1 MKNRR
6 SATHSSMAEPIQT
19 LKEIDDEIARLKAR
33 AASIVAAEKAGVIAR
48 IQDAIGYYGLTAA
61 DLGFGPATKAAQA
74 RKAVKTVN
82 AGKSAQSVKT
92 PKPSTLVAPPA
103 EADAA
108 TAPTAA
114 KPARAGA
121 GQVKFKDDAGNT
133 WSGFGPKPRW
143 LTEALA
149 GGKSLDDMRA

>member
-1 MKNRR
+1 MKKRR
-6 SATHSSMAEPIQT
+6 NATHSPMAEPIQT
-19 LKEIDDEIARLKAR
+19 LKEIDDEIARLQAR

-48 IQDAIGYYGLTAA
+48 IRDAIGYYSLTAE
-61 DLGFGPATKAAQA
+61 DLGFGA
-74 RKAVKTVN
+74 AVKTGK
-82 AGKSAQSVKT
+82 AGRAAKSVKT
-92 PKPSTLVAPPA
+92 PKAVKTLKPSTQAAPPA
-103 EADAA
+103 DVAA
-108 TAPTAA
+108 AQAPTTA

-149 GGKSLDDMRA
+149 GGKALDDMRA